1 MVAKSCVTSRKDRWI
16 MSRVAKKPITL
27 PSGVEVSVAGQTVTV
42 KGKNGALTVDLH
54 PQDEKQTEDKV
65 LNFAP
70 RDGSTTAV
78 ALAGTIRALV
88 NIMVSGGS
96 TGFVRMLD
104 LVGVGYRALA
114 QGKVLNLTL
123 GYSH

>member
-16 MSRVAKKPITL
+16 MSRVAKKPINL

-54 PQDEKQTEDKV
+54 PQVEMQNEDKV

-70 RDGSTTAV
+70 RDGSTKAD
-78 ALAGTIRALV
+78 ALAGTFRALV
-88 NIMVSGGS
+88 NNKDTDDTTSNE
-96 TGFVRMLD
+96 RKHEK
-104 LVGVGYRALA
+104 VGVG
-114 QGKVLNLTL
+114 
-123 GYSH
+123 

>member
-16 MSRVAKKPITL
+16 MSRVAKKPINL

-54 PQDEKQTEDKV
+54 PQVEMQNEDKV

-70 RDGSTTAV
+70 RAGSTKAA
-78 ALAGTIRALV
+78 ALAGTFRALV
-88 NIMVSGGS
+88 NTMVTGVT
-96 TGFVRMLD
+96 TGFERKHGKLSVS
-104 LVGVGYRALA
+104 YR
-114 QGKVLNLTL
+114 
-123 GYSH
+123 